1 MLRADRFL
9 DWVARLAC
17 GLPLAC
23 SPAAHGDVAAG
34 SAGSARVHVDRRI
47 AAQLEQGL
55 GIAPQ
60 RALEL
65 ATEDALL
72 ATELERTAPQRAFE
86 LERLALAR
94 ALERSLSL
102 HAGDLGPA
110 TDSEVAELTA
120 QRWWAL
126 DRPRLVQVQHAVVL
140 TERSDAEARAL
151 CERIRNAVLD
161 AREDAAFAAAAKRV
175 SPGNF
180 QVRVEKLDP
189 VALDGRVVDPDRPPP
204 PDALPQTYAL
214 EVARAAQQLQHPGEL
229 SPVVQSS
236 FGYHV
241 LRLLR
246 VIEPYQPSLEERRR
260 LLTPE
265 INQRRALSE
274 QNELLARA
282 RRELAPEQARAALTL
297 TGRLSVAP

>member
-1 MLRADRFL
+1 LLRADRFL
-9 DWVARLAC
+9 NRVARVAC
-17 GLPLAC
+17 GLSLAC
-23 SPAAHGDVAAG
+23 TPAAHSDAAAVGTG
-34 SAGSARVHVDRRI
+34 SAPVHVDRRI
-47 AAQLEQGL
+47 ATQLQRGL

-60 RALEL
+60 RALQL

-72 ATELERTAPQRAFE
+72 ASELEGAAPQRAHA

-102 HAGDLGPA
+102 HALELGPA

-140 TERSDAEARAL
+140 TDRPDAEARAL
-151 CERIRNAVLD
+151 SERIRKAVLD
-161 AREDAAFAAAAKRV
+161 AQGEAAFAAAVKRV
-175 SPGNF
+175 SPGNYK
-180 QVRVEKLDP
+180 VKVEKLDP

-204 PDALPQTYAL
+204 PDAPPQSYVV
-214 EVARAAQQLQHPGEL
+214 EVARAAQQLQRPGEL

-241 LRLLR
+241 LRLVR
-246 VIEPYQPSLEERRR
+246 VIDPRQPSLEERRQ

-265 INQRRALSE
+265 INQRRALAE

-282 RRELAPEQARAALTL
+282 RREAAPEQARAALTL
-297 TGRLSVAP
+297 MGRLSVAP

>member
-1 MLRADRFL
+1 MPRADRAL
-9 DWVARLAC
+9 EWLSRLLC
-17 GLPLAC
+17 GLSVAC
-23 SPAAHGDVAAG
+23 SPAARNDAAASG
-34 SAGSARVHVDRRI
+34 SGPASVHVDRRI

-55 GIAPQ
+55 GVAPE

-72 ATELERTAPQRAFE
+72 ATELERTAPQRAHA

-94 ALERSLSL
+94 ALERSLSA
-102 HAGDLGPA
+102 HAVERGPA
-110 TDSEVAELTA
+110 TDAEVAELTA
-120 QRWWAL
+120 ERWWAL

-151 CERIRNAVLD
+151 CERIRDAVRD
-161 AREDAAFAAAAKRV
+161 VHGEAAFAAAVKRV
-175 SPGNF
+175 SSGKF
-180 QVRVEKLDP
+180 KVKVEKLDP

-204 PDALPQTYAL
+204 SNAPPQAYAL
-214 EVARAAQQLQHPGEL
+214 EVARAAQQLQQPGEV
-229 SPVVQSS
+229 SPVVQSP

-246 VIEPYQPSLEERRR
+246 VIEPHQPSLEERRR

-265 INQRRALSE
+265 IDQRRALTE
-274 QNELLARA
+274 QNELLARV
-282 RRELAPEQARAALTL
+282 RREAAPDQARAALTL
-297 TGRLSVAP
+297 MGRLSVAP

>member
-1 MLRADRFL
+1 M
-9 DWVARLAC
+9 ARWAC
-17 GLPLAC
+17 GLSLAC
-23 SPAAHGDVAAG
+23 HPATHSHVAPGRTG
-34 SAGSARVHVDRRI
+34 SAPVHVDRRI
-47 AAQLEQGL
+47 ATQLEQGL

-72 ATELERTAPQRAFE
+72 ASELERTAPQRART

-94 ALERSLSL
+94 ALEGSLSL
-102 HAGDLGPA
+102 HAVELGPA

-140 TERSDAEARAL
+140 SERSDAEARAL

-161 AREDAAFAAAAKRV
+161 ARGDAAFSAAVKRV
-175 SPGNF
+175 APGNF
-180 QVRVEKLDP
+180 KVKVEKLDP

-204 PDALPQTYAL
+204 PDAPPQRYAL

-246 VIEPYQPSLEERRR
+246 VIEPHQPGLEERRR

-282 RRELAPEQARAALTL
+282 RRESAPEQARAALTL
-297 TGRLSVAP
+297 MGRLSVAP